1 MTLRKR
7 KPVVYGFRDPALSL
21 LPLGACP
28 YCGGK
33 VTFDL
38 VQVTSDSKLFSRP
51 EGFIVWCVKC
61 ENTCDLE
68 HFFRLHGEWDSPYK
82 DDAVGILREQWAG
95 ACSKLKNLKPCG
107 RCGVK
112 PVWRIQPDSARVECP
127 KCGNGFSDDSEYYE
141 IGRLA
146 LKWTMS
152 QSRQGDA
159 YRLESMLNG

>member
-1 MTLRKR
+1 MKR
-7 KPVVYGFRDPALSL
+7 QPL
-21 LPLGACP
+21 LHVWEDFSNGKHVSYATGIPRLQP
-28 YCGGK
+28 WGGI
-33 VTFDL
+33 
-38 VQVTSDSKLFSRP
+38 Q
-51 EGFIVWCVKC
+51 
-61 ENTCDLE
+61 
-68 HFFRLHGEWDSPYK
+68 
-82 DDAVGILREQWAG
+82 AVGILREEWAG

-152 QSRQGDA
+152 QSGQGDA

>member
-61 ENTCDLE
+61 ENACDLE

-82 DDAVGILREQWAG
+82 DDAVGILREEWAG
-95 ACSKLKNLKPCG
+95 ACSKLKNLKTL
-107 RCGVK
+107 R
-112 PVWRIQPDSARVECP
+112 
-127 KCGNGFSDDSEYYE
+127 
-141 IGRLA
+141 
-146 LKWTMS
+146 
-152 QSRQGDA
+152 
-159 YRLESMLNG
+159 

>member
-1 MTLRKR
+1 MRQTYLTSDNPTVVNRLRK
-7 KPVVYGFRDPALSL
+7 D
-21 LPLGACP
+21 C
-28 YCGGK
+28 
-33 VTFDL
+33 
-38 VQVTSDSKLFSRP
+38 
-51 EGFIVWCVKC
+51 
-61 ENTCDLE
+61 
-68 HFFRLHGEWDSPYK
+68 
-82 DDAVGILREQWAG
+82 REEWAG

-152 QSRQGDA
+152 QSGQGDA

>member
-1 MTLRKR
+1 
-7 KPVVYGFRDPALSL
+7 
-21 LPLGACP
+21 
-28 YCGGK
+28 
-33 VTFDL
+33 
-38 VQVTSDSKLFSRP
+38 
-51 EGFIVWCVKC
+51 
-61 ENTCDLE
+61 LE
-68 HFFRLHGEWDSPYK
+68 HFVRLHGEWDSPYK
-82 DDAVGILREQWAG
+82 DDAVGILREEWAG

-152 QSRQGDA
+152 QSGQGDA

>member
-1 MTLRKR
+1 M
-7 KPVVYGFRDPALSL
+7 
-21 LPLGACP
+21 
-28 YCGGK
+28 
-33 VTFDL
+33 
-38 VQVTSDSKLFSRP
+38 
-51 EGFIVWCVKC
+51 KC
-61 ENTCDLE
+61 ENACDLE